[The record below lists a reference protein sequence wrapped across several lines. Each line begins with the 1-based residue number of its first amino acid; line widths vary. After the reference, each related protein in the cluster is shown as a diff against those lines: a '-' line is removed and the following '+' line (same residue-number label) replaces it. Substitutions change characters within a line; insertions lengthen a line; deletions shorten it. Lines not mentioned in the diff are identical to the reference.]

1 MQEQVKELLARYIK
15 GECTDQE
22 IALLEKWFDRVTVD
36 EVTGR
41 ILNAADE
48 ERLVKELWK
57 AVAAREEQ
65 NGEAAMEE
73 MEEEPEAAM
82 AAVVRLHRPRVWRMA
97 AIWIGLLVLGAGIGM
112 QALRRTTP
120 EAIQKQ
126 PTYIEVAT
134 GYQQVRKVRLPD
146 SSVVWLSSATRLSF
160 DSDFINHREVRLS
173 GEAFFDV
180 RSDAHHPFVV
190 KAGDVSTQV
199 FGTSFNVS
207 AYPEAGEMRVSLKT
221 GKVAVSYGNHSKK
234 ILAPGEL
241 LVCDKGSG
249 EERVIRQEPAEMDTW
264 TGGRL
269 VFYQTPL
276 KEALAQIEARYG
288 VHIIYDRPIKDGNI
302 NARIENTALEKV
314 LARLTFGWD
323 LHFALSGDTLHVR

>member
-1 MQEQVKELLARYIK
+1 MQEQIKELLARYIK

-22 IALLEKWFDRVTVD
+22 IALLENWFERVAVD
-36 EVTGR
+36 DVTGR
-41 ILNAADE
+41 ILNAAEE
-48 ERLVKELWK
+48 ERMVMELWR
-57 AVAAREEQ
+57 AVAARE
-65 NGEAAMEE
+65 GETT
-73 MEEEPEAAM
+73 EEPEAGSARVAWM
-82 AAVVRLHRPRVWRMA
+82 RVRRVWPIAAVWVGLILVAGGIWLQLSRRSVTPGIKRERVFA
-97 AIWIGLLVLGAGIGM
+97 
-112 QALRRTTP
+112 
-120 EAIQKQ
+120 
-126 PTYIEVAT
+126 EVAT
-134 GYQQVRKVRLPD
+134 QYQQVRKVLLPD
-146 SSVVWLSSATRLSF
+146 SSTVWLNSATRLSF
-160 DSDFINHREVRLS
+160 DSDFANNREVHLS

-180 RSDAHHPFVV
+180 RSDARHPFVV

-221 GKVAVSYGNHSKK
+221 GKVGVSFGNYSRK

-241 LVCDKGSG
+241 LVCDKRSR
-249 EERVIRQEPAEMDTW
+249 EERVIKQEAAEMDVW

-302 NARIENTALEKV
+302 TARVENTALEKV
-314 LARLTFGWD
+314 LARLKFGWD
-323 LHFALSGDTLHVR
+323 LHFALKGDTLHVR